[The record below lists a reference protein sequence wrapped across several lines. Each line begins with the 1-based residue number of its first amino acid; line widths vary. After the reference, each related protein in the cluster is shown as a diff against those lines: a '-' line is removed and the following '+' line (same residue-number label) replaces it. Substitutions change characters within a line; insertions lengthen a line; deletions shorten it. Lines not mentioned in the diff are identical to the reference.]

1 MEKYKQFHLESSLS
15 LENAEQFSSIA
26 SWVSQM
32 RDFSRELIFTIPKYW
47 KKSYGII
54 NKKNRIGRVC
64 TPSW

>member
-32 RDFSRELIFTIPKYW
+32 RDFLE
-47 KKSYGII
+47 
-54 NKKNRIGRVC
+54 N
-64 TPSW
+64 